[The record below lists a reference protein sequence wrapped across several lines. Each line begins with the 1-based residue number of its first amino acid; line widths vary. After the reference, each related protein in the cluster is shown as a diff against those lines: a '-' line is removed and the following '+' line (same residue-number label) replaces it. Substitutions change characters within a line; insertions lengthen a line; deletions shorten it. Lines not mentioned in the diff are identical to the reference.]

1 MSVTTVGE
9 LLKEKMNN
17 FTVLCAEIDGV
28 PAEVL
33 QQLAKLNKQP
43 APMLLLVCHEMLE
56 GTGPAIA
63 AQDVSLVPATDLQPV
78 LEGCYNKATAAQKTK
93 IWKYMACFQEL
104 SA

>member
-17 FTVLCAEIDGV
+17 FTVFCAEIDGV

-33 QQLAKLNKQP
+33 QQLAKLNQQS

-56 GTGPAIA
+56 GMGPAIA

-78 LEGCYNKATAAQKTK
+78 LVGCYERATVTQRLK